1 MLLAARPCTF
11 ATTTTTT
18 TTTTS
23 THTRLSSP
31 ASAAGVLLVVVV
43 EVVVGHRW
51 WYLTQPSPAQ
61 PSPAQAN
68 PIPISQPT
76 CLPLPYLHSPRRSLI
91 YHASTA
97 CISLFAV
104 RGDIKQESAMTSFQS
119 SPYSSNYSNFPA
131 SPFPSSSSSP
141 VRFDRPLYIEETAS
155 SPAYIESLET
165 AELALVQHL
174 KTAGL
179 RKQRELALIDE
190 VMKIRTERKKIFS
203 ALNKVLSRQKAECT
217 RVGKILLQ

>member
-1 MLLAARPCTF
+1 
-11 ATTTTTT
+11 
-18 TTTTS
+18 
-23 THTRLSSP
+23 
-31 ASAAGVLLVVVV
+31 
-43 EVVVGHRW
+43 
-51 WYLTQPSPAQ
+51 
-61 PSPAQAN
+61 
-68 PIPISQPT
+68 
-76 CLPLPYLHSPRRSLI
+76 
-91 YHASTA
+91 
-97 CISLFAV
+97 
-104 RGDIKQESAMTSFQS
+104 MTSFQG

-131 SPFPSSSSSP
+131 SPFPSSSSSSP